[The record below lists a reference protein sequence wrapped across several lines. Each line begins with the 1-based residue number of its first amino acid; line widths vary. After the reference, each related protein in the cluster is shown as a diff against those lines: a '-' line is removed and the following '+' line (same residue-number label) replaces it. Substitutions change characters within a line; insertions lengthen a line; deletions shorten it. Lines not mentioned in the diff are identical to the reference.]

1 VYCAGGIVGN
11 RPSARAARLLGG
23 RQSFG
28 RRYGDVW
35 LHSRSFPI
43 RLCDRI
49 DRLRKRHADGE
60 AIIDAL
66 SAYRMSA
73 AAGNFTDDGGVL
85 QTLQVIGELLSA

>member
-1 VYCAGGIVGN
+1 MLRCQLV
-11 RPSARAARLLGG
+11 ARELLGG
-23 RQSFG
+23 RQSFR

-35 LHSRSFPI
+35 RHSRPFPI

-49 DRLRKRHADGE
+49 DRLCKRHADGK
-60 AIIDAL
+60 AIIDAM

-73 AAGNFTDDGGVL
+73 AAGNFTDDGRAL